1 MITWGSNILRGTYT
15 SSFEVSGEALD
26 LSGSLS
32 GATLLREIEQAAWDA
47 ARSECRKTGMK
58 RRLEIRSR
66 KLSFDKH
73 AQKGDRV
80 EIHTLVTHKSLSWL
94 TLEILAVV
102 QGKKKRPVRVCTAV
116 FQIEILKDIPSY
128 PRTYQIN

>member
-15 SSFEVSGEALD
+15 SSFEVSSESLD
-26 LSGSLS
+26 LADSLS
-32 GATLLREIEQAAWDA
+32 GAVLLREIEQAAWDA

-66 KLSFDKH
+66 KLSFDKP

-80 EIHTLVTHKSLSWL
+80 EIHTLITHKSLSWL

-102 QGKKKRPVRVCTAV
+102 QCMKKRPDRVGTAV
-116 FQIEILKDIPSY
+116 FQIEILKDIQSY
-128 PRTYQIN
+128 PRSYQNN